1 MSDFEVLEKVRKMY
15 RYGYGC
21 FPKLGTELGT
31 GYGLFWFE
39 KYVDGY
45 GLKLS

>member
-1 MSDFEVLEKVRKMY
+1 MKKTNF

-21 FPKLGTELGT
+21 GYGCFLKMGRELGT

-39 KYVDGY
+39 KYVNGY